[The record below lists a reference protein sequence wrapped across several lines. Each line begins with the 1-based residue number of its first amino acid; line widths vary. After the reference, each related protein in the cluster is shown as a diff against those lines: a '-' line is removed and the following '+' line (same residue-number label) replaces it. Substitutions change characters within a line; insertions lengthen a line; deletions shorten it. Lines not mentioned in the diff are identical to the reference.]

1 MSKTLIVNDIK
12 RKKFIIVNFVAGLIT
27 FSTTFYIFITIYFIF
42 KNSKILIKK
51 NHMAFLTPVIL
62 LSVIIFISIYSNYFY
77 YTSATMRIDR
87 MLIYLEE
94 FKNSTFIYKIFG
106 TGVSTFN
113 KKYQFG
119 IDSGWMRLLIE
130 RGLVMLVYVL
140 ALLYR
145 YTKFNHWL
153 MLYIL
158 YYNFSIPLFSFPLFY
173 LLIALS
179 YACYY
184 KNKRLYQQS
193 E

>member
-1 MSKTLIVNDIK
+1 
-12 RKKFIIVNFVAGLIT
+12 
-27 FSTTFYIFITIYFIF
+27 
-42 KNSKILIKK
+42 
-51 NHMAFLTPVIL
+51 
-62 LSVIIFISIYSNYFY
+62 
-77 YTSATMRIDR
+77 